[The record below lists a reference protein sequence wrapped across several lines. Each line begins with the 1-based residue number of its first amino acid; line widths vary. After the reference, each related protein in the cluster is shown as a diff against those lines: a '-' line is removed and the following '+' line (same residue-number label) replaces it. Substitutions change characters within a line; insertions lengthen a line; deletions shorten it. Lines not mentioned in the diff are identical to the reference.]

1 MIREQR
7 ETRLRDLRHTVLGHV
22 EDLDADLTTLM
33 EEFTDV
39 FKEDQVESIVEAIH
53 VHSVKRRVTLA
64 TLPDDAVPESGVTK
78 KLKVTASHESDS
90 S

>member
-53 VHSVKRRVTLA
+53 SVKRRVTMA
-64 TLPDDAVPESGVTK
+64 TLPDDAVPESGVAK

>member
-53 VHSVKRRVTLA
+53 SVKRRVTLA

>member
-53 VHSVKRRVTLA
+53 SVKRRVTMA